1 MSQQAHNQACNS
13 RSRELYNQRM
23 TAETPEA
30 REARLAR
37 RRVTYRACRDA
48 ETPEGREAM
57 LVAARARR
65 DAETPEAREARL
77 ARRPRKSYS
86 TYAGL
91 LRGYEGEMTM
101 LVIPQGM
108 LVIGQGRHHIGR
120 HTIGMLVIGSHLR

>member
-37 RRVTYRACRDA
+37 RVTYRACRD
-48 ETPEGREAM
+48 T
-57 LVAARARR
+57 
-65 DAETPEAREARL
+65 ETPEAREARL